1 MNLLNKGILF
11 FIIIFISNFIAAQN
25 APNVSTQTLSQKTKT
40 TELKRVLKKRPFLVD
55 VRTPEEFAQ
64 GSVKGAVNIPLD
76 QIQNQ
81 LPKFKSKKN
90 IVVFCR
96 TGNRSTQAKAILEQN
111 GFNNITNGGT
121 WQDVNAIINSK
132 YHAKIVQFETD

>member
-1 MNLLNKGILF
+1 MNLVKKGILF

-25 APNVSTQTLSQKTKT
+25 TPNVLTQTLSQKAKT

-64 GSVKGAVNIPLD
+64 GTVKGAVNIPLD

-81 LPKFKSKKN
+81 LSKFKGKKN

-111 GFNNITNGGT
+111 GFTNITNGGT
-121 WQDVNAIINSK
+121 WQDVNAIINK
-132 YHAKIVQFETD
+132 